1 LLLEPQ
7 RSNLILQSENFTS
20 TWLPNGA
27 VTITANTTISPDGYQ
42 NADTILATGAFNG
55 AYQAPISVANATQH
69 TFSLYVK
76 NISAATSISIGI
88 AANPNTATIN
98 FNAVSGTINSV
109 AASIT
114 ASSVTNAGN
123 GWYRLSGTYTTTGT
137 TNDFIIYATGAMTF
151 AVWGCQLEAGAYATS
166 YIPTLG
172 ASVTRVA
179 DVASKTGIS
188 SLIGQTEGTLFGE
201 FTFTGV
207 TPLMHMFAS
216 VAGSYANA
224 VYVQTYSSTGISLQ
238 VWNGA
243 VNQVGI
249 NKSGLTVG
257 QNIKFAAAYKNNDFV
272 FYVNGLQ
279 AGASS
284 SGTVPS
290 GLSQLEVGGYN
301 EGGSPFNWSS
311 SMKQAILFKTRL
323 TNAQLAELTA

>member
-1 LLLEPQ
+1 
-7 RSNLILQSENFTS
+7 
-20 TWLPNGA
+20 
-27 VTITANTTISPDGYQ
+27 
-42 NADTILATGAFNG
+42 
-55 AYQAPISVANATQH
+55 
-69 TFSLYVK
+69 
-76 NISAATSISIGI
+76 
-88 AANPNTATIN
+88 
-98 FNAVSGTINSV
+98 
-109 AASIT
+109 
-114 ASSVTNAGN
+114 
-123 GWYRLSGTYTTTGT
+123 
-137 TNDFIIYATGAMTF
+137 
-151 AVWGCQLEAGAYATS
+151 
-166 YIPTLG
+166 
-172 ASVTRVA
+172 
-179 DVASKTGIS
+179 
-188 SLIGQTEGTLFGE
+188 
-201 FTFTGV
+201 
-207 TPLMHMFAS
+207 MFAS